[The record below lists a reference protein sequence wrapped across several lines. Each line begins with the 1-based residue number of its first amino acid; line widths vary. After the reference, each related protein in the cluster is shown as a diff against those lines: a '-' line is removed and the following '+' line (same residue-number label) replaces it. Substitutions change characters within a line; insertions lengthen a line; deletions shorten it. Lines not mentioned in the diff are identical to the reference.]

1 MEIFEH
7 IGYKGNVKPYNKRIP
22 KTQLFLQGGLSKAE
36 RDLLTEKVEEVRLAY
51 VFNQHTY
58 PMEVIVN
65 ADEQYDSIFIV
76 LAILKSEV
84 SVQRLSRIIQET
96 LPSPTIILFK
106 LGSKYLFSSALKRLN
121 KNERQKVVTEEYHYS
136 NWIDLE
142 SPTGSHKDFLA
153 AVSFGRI
160 PALDYKQ
167 AYVYL
172 HRQIYEESNA
182 EIVSRIDASDFDEL
196 KQKTEEQKAIQQE
209 IERLT
214 KLLNQKSVSLKE
226 KMELAKRI
234 ESLKIYII

>member
-1 MEIFEH
+1 MEIFEY
-7 IGYKGNVKPYNKRIP
+7 IGYKEHVKPYDKRIP

-36 RDLLTEKVEEVRLAY
+36 RELLTEKVEEVRLMY

-58 PMEVIVN
+58 PMEVVVSN
-65 ADEQYDSIFIV
+65 EEQYNSIFVV

-106 LGSKYLFSSALKRLN
+106 LGNKYLFSSALKRLN
-121 KNERQKVVTEEYHYS
+121 KNEKQKVVTEEYHYS
-136 NWIDLE
+136 SWIDLE
-142 SPTGSHKDFLA
+142 NPTNSQKDFLL

-182 EIVSRIDASDFDEL
+182 EIVSKINASNFEEL
-196 KQKTEEQKAIQQE
+196 KQKAEEQKAIQQE
-209 IERLT
+209 IDRLA
-214 KLLNQKSVSLKE
+214 KMLNQKSVSLKE
-226 KMELAKRI
+226 KVELARQINLLDK
-234 ESLKIYII
+234 K

>member
-1 MEIFEH
+1 MDIFEY
-7 IGYKGNVKPYNKRIP
+7 IEYKGNVKPYDKRIP
-22 KTQLFLQGGLSKAE
+22 KTQLFLQGGLSKTE
-36 RDLLTEKVEEVRLAY
+36 RELLTEKVEEVRLMF

-58 PMEVIVN
+58 PMDVIVSN
-65 ADEQYDSIFIV
+65 EEQYDSIVVV

-106 LGSKYLFSSALKRLN
+106 LGNKYLFSSAIKRLN
-121 KNERQKVVTEEYHYS
+121 KNEKQKVVTEEYHYS

-142 SPTGSHKDFLA
+142 NPTNSQKDFLL
-153 AVSFGRI
+153 AVSFGSI

-182 EIVSRIDASDFDEL
+182 EIISKINASNFEEL
-196 KQKTEEQKAIQQE
+196 KQKAEKQKATQQE
-209 IERLT
+209 IDRLT
-214 KLLNQKSVSLKE
+214 KLLNQKTVSLKE
-226 KMELAKRI
+226 KVELARQI
-234 ESLKIYII
+234 EQLIR